1 MAGLNYGNSFRQT
14 KDKSEQSV
22 EGVSYGEIIKKW
34 IVRIKINN
42 RLSSNE
48 YELRHIFLI
57 CSLLFLNPKNH
68 TFCSFKKWLPKNYF
82 I

>member
-14 KDKSEQSV
+14 KRRDKSEQSV

-42 RLSSNE
+42 RLSSIGAYDTKEEADNVFSV
-48 YELRHIFLI
+48 R
-57 CSLLFLNPKNH
+57 KNG
-68 TFCSFKKWLPKNYF
+68 T
-82 I
+82 